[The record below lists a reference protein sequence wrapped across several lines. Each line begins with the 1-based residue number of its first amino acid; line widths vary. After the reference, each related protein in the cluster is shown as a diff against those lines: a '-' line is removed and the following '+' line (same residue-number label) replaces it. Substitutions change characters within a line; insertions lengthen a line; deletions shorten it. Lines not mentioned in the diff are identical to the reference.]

1 MKLDPFRT
9 RRDRELDDEIK
20 AHLQLAIADRIARG
34 ESPRDAE
41 RNARAEFGNELL
53 IKEVT
58 RAMWGWN
65 FIERIGQD
73 LRYASRALVRAPGF
87 SAAVILC
94 LALGIGANTATFSL
108 ADAMLFRPLPIGSP
122 SQVVTITSS
131 SPEVPSQGLSYLDL
145 ADLRQR
151 TRSYSG
157 LVGHRL
163 VRLGV
168 ARPGDPVPRMKMGMF
183 VTQDFFQ
190 TLQVTP
196 LIGRPFTTEESSVPG
211 RGPLLVL
218 SYDFWR
224 TDLGRDPQCLG
235 RTLLLNGQPYTIIGV
250 APEDFSVHQNL
261 RPAFYL
267 PLTTSPSL
275 SASGDSGPL
284 ERRQQRDLVVR
295 ARLRPGGTLAQA
307 GAELAA
313 LAIALQR
320 LYPDTNHNLNFRV
333 RDELSQRIQDAP
345 AAAGMSALLLAL
357 SLLVLIIACANAA
370 NLVLARSRSRAREM
384 AIRLAIGAGRTRLV
398 QQLLTESLVLSVA
411 DALAG
416 VALALTVIRYLAAIQ
431 IPTDTPIVIATRLD
445 LRVLLFALVAA
456 IVSALLAGLAPAWRS
471 AREDLAQSIK
481 TGESAPS
488 GSSTLWGRNLLVAGQ
503 VSLAVVLLV
512 ISAAFLDAFRRMSFL
527 DPGIRTDHVM
537 MMEFDPSLARYS
549 EGQTQVFYQQ
559 LIDKVRSRSGVRSAT
574 LARTIPFRP
583 NFSQEAIVPEN
594 YQLPK
599 DQRSVTVASNVVD
612 DAYFATMGVA
622 MVRGRTFASTD
633 NATTSRV
640 AIVNQEF
647 AHRFWN
653 SEDPIGRRFRL
664 GESGPLIEIVGLAR
678 NAKYLSLAES
688 PQPFFYLPLSQN
700 PRSTMTLLVQT
711 EAEPSAIASPLFE
724 IVRSLDPNQPV
735 YNVRDFQTY
744 YERGVLGTVLVAV
757 QMAGAT
763 GLVGLGL
770 ALVGLYGLISY
781 SVTRRFREIGIRMAI
796 GAGRTQVL
804 ALVLAQG
811 LRLTLA
817 GAALGLTLS
826 IPLFRLLSA
835 QLAGLGNLSLW
846 TLAAAPATLLL
857 VATAACYLP
866 ARRAS
871 RIDPLQALRLE

>member
-9 RRDRELDDEIK
+9 RRDRELDDEIQ
-20 AHLQLAIADRIARG
+20 AHLRLAIADRIARG

-58 RAMWGWN
+58 RTMWGWN
-65 FIERIGQD
+65 FVERIGQD

-108 ADAMLFRPLPIGSP
+108 ADAMLLRPLPIGSP
-122 SQVVTITSS
+122 SQVVNITSN
-131 SPEVPSQGLSYLDL
+131 SPEIPSQGLSFPDL
-145 ADLRQR
+145 TDLRQR

-168 ARPGDPVPRMKMGMF
+168 ARPGDPVPRMKMGMY

-190 TLQVTP
+190 TLQVSP
-196 LIGRPFTTEESSVPG
+196 LIGRPFTPEESSVPG
-211 RGPLLVL
+211 RGPHLIL

-224 TDLGRDPQCLG
+224 TELGRDPQCLG
-235 RTLLLNGQPYTIIGV
+235 RSLLLNGQPYTIIGV
-250 APEDFSVHQNL
+250 APEDFTVHQNL

-267 PLTTSPSL
+267 PLTSSPSF
-275 SASGDSGPL
+275 SSVGDAGPL

-295 ARLRPGGTLAQA
+295 ARLRPGASLAQA
-307 GAELAA
+307 NSELAA
-313 LAIALQR
+313 LSVALQR
-320 LYPDTNHNLNFRV
+320 QYPDTNHNLNLRA

-370 NLVLARSRSRAREM
+370 NLVLARSRARAREM

-398 QQLLTESLVLSVA
+398 QQLLTESLVLSIVA
-411 DALAG
+411 AAAG

-445 LRVLLFALVAA
+445 LRVLLFALAVAV
-456 IVSALLAGLAPAWRS
+456 VSALLAGLAPAWRS

-481 TGESAPS
+481 TGDSASS
-488 GSSTLWGRNLLVAGQ
+488 GSSRLWGRNLLVAGQ

-512 ISAAFLDAFRRMSFL
+512 ISAALLDAFRRMSFL
-527 DPGIRTDHVM
+527 DPGIRTDRVM
-537 MMEFDPSLARYS
+537 MMEFDPALARYTD
-549 EGQTQVFYQQ
+549 GQTKVFYQQ
-559 LIDKVRSRSGVRSAT
+559 LIDRVRSLSGVRAAT

-583 NFSQEAIVPEN
+583 NFSQEAIVPED
-594 YQLPK
+594 YQLPQG
-599 DQRSVTVASNVVD
+599 QRSVTVASNVVD
-612 DAYFATMGVA
+612 EAYFATMGVA
-622 MVRGRTFASTD
+622 MLRGRTFVSADTE
-633 NATTSRV
+633 ATRRV

-647 AHRFWN
+647 SRRFCN
-653 SEDPIGRRFRL
+653 TEDPIGRRFRL

-678 NAKYLSLAES
+678 NAKYLTLAES

-711 EAEPSAIASPLFE
+711 EAEPAAIAAPLFE

-763 GLVGLGL
+763 GAVGLGL

-781 SVTRRFREIGIRMAI
+781 AVSLRFREIGIRMAI
-796 GAGRTQVL
+796 GASRPQVL
-804 ALVLAQG
+804 KLVLTQG
-811 LRLTLA
+811 LRLTLS
-817 GAALGLTLS
+817 GAVIGMALS
-826 IPLFRLLSA
+826 FPLFRLLAA
-835 QLAGLGNLSLW
+835 QLAGLGNLTHW
-846 TLAAAPATLLL
+846 TLAIAPATMLLI
-857 VATAACYLP
+857 ATAACYLP